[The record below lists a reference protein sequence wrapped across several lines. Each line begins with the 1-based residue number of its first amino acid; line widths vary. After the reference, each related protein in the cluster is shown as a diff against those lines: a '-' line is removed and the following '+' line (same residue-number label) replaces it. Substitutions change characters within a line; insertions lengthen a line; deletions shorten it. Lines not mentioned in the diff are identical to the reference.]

1 MSDWLQARLP
11 PWRPTGG
18 DWVRIVLRGGLA
30 GFVTYAGLV
39 VLLLARLVERPLC
52 GMARP
57 VTPWITQGVCRVV
70 LAIMGIA
77 LVRRGAPMRVPGALV
92 ANHGSWLDIFAL
104 NACDRL
110 YFVAKAEVAGWAGI
124 GWLARATGTVFIAR
138 KGTEAKAQADLFE
151 ARLRGGHRL
160 MFFPEGTSTDAR
172 RVLPFKSTLFAAFF
186 AEGLAGV
193 LHVQPVSVVW
203 HAPKGQDAR
212 LYGWWADMDFAGH
225 LMRVLAQP
233 RQGRVEV
240 TFHAPLRVADF
251 PDRKALAAECERV
264 VHQAFATG
272 LRAG

>member
-11 PWRPTGG
+11 PWRPSGA

-30 GFVTYAGLV
+30 GGVTYAGLV
-39 VLLLARLVERPLC
+39 VLLLVRLVERPFC

-57 VTPWITQGVCRVV
+57 VTPWITQGVCRAV
-70 LAIMGIA
+70 LAIMGIR
-77 LVRRGAPMRVPGALV
+77 LVRRGRPMQSLGALV

-138 KGTEAKAQADLFE
+138 KGTEAKAQAEVFE
-151 ARLRGGHRL
+151 ARLRAGHRL

-172 RVLPFKSTLFAAFF
+172 RVLTFKSTLFAAFF

-203 HAPKGQDAR
+203 HAPDGQDAR

-225 LMRVLAQP
+225 LKRVLAQP

-251 PDRKALAAECERV
+251 PDRKALAAACEGV
-264 VHQAFATG
+264 VHQAFAAG

>member
-1 MSDWLQARLP
+1 VSDWLHARLP
-11 PWRPTGG
+11 PWRPSAA
-18 DWVRIVLRGGLA
+18 DWLRILLRGGLA
-30 GFVTYAGLV
+30 SFVTYAGLL
-39 VLLLARLVERPLC
+39 VLLMVRVVERPLC
-52 GMARP
+52 GLARP
-57 VTPWITQGVCRVV
+57 VTPWITQGVCRTV
-70 LAIMGIA
+70 LAIMGIG

-110 YFVAKAEVAGWAGI
+110 YFVAKAEVAGWTGI

-138 KGTEAKAQADLFE
+138 KGTEAKAQAEMFE
-151 ARLRGGHRL
+151 ARLRAGHRL

-186 AEGLAGV
+186 ADGLAEV

-203 HAPKGQDAR
+203 HAPESEDPR

-240 TFHAPLRVADF
+240 TFHAPLRVAAF
-251 PDRKALAAECERV
+251 GSRKALAAECERI
-264 VHQAFATG
+264 VHKAFAAG
-272 LRAG
+272 LRAD